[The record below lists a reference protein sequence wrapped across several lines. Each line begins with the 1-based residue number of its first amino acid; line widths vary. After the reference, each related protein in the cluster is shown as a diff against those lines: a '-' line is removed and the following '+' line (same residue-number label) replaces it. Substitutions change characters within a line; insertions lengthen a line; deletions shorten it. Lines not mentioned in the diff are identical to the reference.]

1 MKTEDAGTVSIIGA
15 GLMGHGIGAVFARY
29 GYSVTLMDVKQE
41 FLLNARAQ
49 IEKEFNRCIKGGVM
63 TQNQCDEASRR
74 IKTTVDVKE
83 AAANAD
89 LVVEAVVEKLDAKR
103 EVFSDLDK
111 FTPPN
116 AILASNTSGLPIT
129 QIASFTKTPERVVG
143 THFWNP
149 PLLMRA
155 VEVIRGERT
164 SDQTVRATKEI
175 LTKVG
180 KRPVVVSKDIPGQVG
195 IRILYTMLREAI
207 SLVEKGVAS
216 AQDVDTVIQEALGT
230 RLPILGVLELA
241 DLSGLDLALA
251 VSSNLFKDL
260 DASKE
265 PPALLKEKVARG
277 ETGAKSGKGFY
288 DWSKRSLPEI
298 ISKRDEHLMKLMREK

>member
-1 MKTEDAGTVSIIGA
+1 MKIEDVKAVSIIGA
-15 GLMGHGIGAVFARY
+15 GLMGHGIAAVFARY
-29 GYSVTLMDVKQE
+29 GYTVTIMDVKQE
-41 FLLNARAQ
+41 FLRNAQAR
-49 IEKEFNRCIKGGVM
+49 IEKELNRCIEGGQM
-63 TQNQCDEASRR
+63 TRNQCDEAMRR
-74 IKTTVDVKE
+74 IKTTVDMREV
-83 AAANAD
+83 AANAD
-89 LVVEAVVEKLDAKR
+89 LIVEAVIEKIDAKR
-103 EVFSDLDK
+103 QVFSDLEK
-111 FTPPN
+111 FAPPG

-164 SDQTVRATKEI
+164 SDQTVAVTKEI
-175 LTKVG
+175 LARVG
-180 KRPVVVSKDIPGQVG
+180 KRPVVVSKDVPGQVG

-216 AQDVDTVIQEALGT
+216 AQDVDTIIQEALGT

-251 VSSNLFKDL
+251 VSNNLFKDL

-265 PPALLKEKVARG
+265 PHALLKEKVARG

-298 ISKRDEHLMKLMREK
+298 IKKRDDHLLKLMRER

>member
-1 MKTEDAGTVSIIGA
+1 MKTEDVRTVSIIGA
-15 GLMGHGIGAVFARY
+15 GLMGHGIGAVFARH
-29 GYSVTLMDVKQE
+29 GYSVTLMDIKQE
-41 FLLNARAQ
+41 FLSNAKTQ
-49 IEKEFNRCIKGGVM
+49 IDREFNRCIEGGVL
-63 TQNQCDEASRR
+63 TRNQCDEALSR
-74 IKTTVDVKE
+74 IKTTVDLKD

-89 LVVEAVVEKLDAKR
+89 LIVEAVVEKMDVKR
-103 EVFSDLDK
+103 QIFSDLDK
-111 FTPPN
+111 FAAPH

-129 QIASFTKTPERVVG
+129 QIASFTKTPKRVVG

-155 VEVIRGERT
+155 VEIIRGEGT
-164 SDQTVRATKEI
+164 SDETVRVVKEV

-216 AQDVDTVIQEALGT
+216 AEDVDIIVQEALGT

-265 PPALLKEKVARG
+265 PHALLKEKVARG

-288 DWSKRSLPEI
+288 DWSKHSLPEVI
-298 ISKRDEHLMKLMREK
+298 RKRDEHLMKLMREK